1 MQALFVELP
10 AFSRYREEYLD
21 DDAYSDLQKELL
33 ANPEKGDLIQGTG
46 GLRKVRAVDV
56 KRGKG
61 KRSGSRVIYY
71 YYVAPRHFLLFTIYG
86 KDIQKD
92 LTPEQKRNLANMLK
106 TIKGEQ

>member
-1 MQALFVELP
+1 MKALFVELP

-21 DDAYSDLQKELL
+21 DEAYRNFQNELL
-33 ANPEKGDLIQGTG
+33 ENPEKGDLIQGTG
-46 GLRKVRAVDV
+46 GLRKVRAIDV

-71 YYVAPRHFLLFTIYG
+71 YHLAPRHFLLFTIYG

-92 LTPEQKRNLANMLK
+92 LTPKQKETLANMLK
-106 TIKGEQ
+106 IIKGE

>member
-33 ANPEKGDLIQGTG
+33 ANPEKGDLI
-46 GLRKVRAVDV
+46 
-56 KRGKG
+56 
-61 KRSGSRVIYY
+61 
-71 YYVAPRHFLLFTIYG
+71 LLFTIYG

-106 TIKGEQ
+106 IIKGEQ